1 LVEGWAVGGMV
12 DGAVD
17 KISKHVICK
26 LIATFPSN
34 SSLLR
39 SQKTAAKETTLTQE
53 EKKKSVILPLVGRRV
68 DGAVGQNCKTCYLE
82 TIIVTSYVSLELK
95 KKRKKYKLFY
105 PLLKAGLMVAW
116 LMVLLAKL

>member
-1 LVEGWAVGGMV
+1 MV

-26 LIATFPSN
+26 LIATSPSN

-53 EKKKSVILPLVGRRV
+53 EKKKSVILPLVGRRVDGAIV